1 LQDEQLL
8 RYSRQIFLPE
18 IDVVGQQVLLSSR
31 VLILGLGGLGSPAAM
46 YLASGGVGTLALAD
60 FDDVDLSN
68 LQRQVVH
75 GTSDVGSPKTA
86 SAVKRL
92 TEMNPD
98 IELIELSEKLNEK
111 TLRAQVELA
120 NVVLDCTDNFS
131 SRFLINKV
139 CFQQRTP
146 LVNGSA
152 VGFGGQLAVFDFSN
166 ASTPC
171 YQCLYPVEGP
181 DGDHCSDTGV
191 IGPLVGV
198 IGSLQALE
206 SLKIILSIGQ
216 TLAAKLLLFDAL
228 ESRWHSVSIPADPDC
243 SICS

>member
-31 VLILGLGGLGSPAAM
+31 VLILGLGGLGSPAAL

-86 SAVKRL
+86 SAAKRL

-111 TLRAQVELA
+111 TLQAQVELA

>member
-1 LQDEQLL
+1 MQDEQLL

-86 SAVKRL
+86 SAAKRL

-111 TLRAQVELA
+111 TLQAQVELA

-216 TLAAKLLLFDAL
+216 TLAAKLLLFDAF

>member
-1 LQDEQLL
+1 M
-8 RYSRQIFLPE
+8 
-18 IDVVGQQVLLSSR
+18 VGQQVLLSSR
-31 VLILGLGGLGSPAAM
+31 VLILGLGGLGSPAAL

-86 SAVKRL
+86 SAAKRL

-111 TLRAQVELA
+111 TLQAQVELA

>member
-1 LQDEQLL
+1 
-8 RYSRQIFLPE
+8 
-18 IDVVGQQVLLSSR
+18 
-31 VLILGLGGLGSPAAM
+31 M

>member
-1 LQDEQLL
+1 MQDEQLL

-31 VLILGLGGLGSPAAM
+31 VLILGLGGLGSPAAL

-86 SAVKRL
+86 SAAKRL

-111 TLRAQVELA
+111 TLQAQVELA

>member
-1 LQDEQLL
+1 MQDEQLL

-139 CFQQRTP
+139 CLF
-146 LVNGSA
+146 N
-152 VGFGGQLAVFDFSN
+152 
-166 ASTPC
+166 
-171 YQCLYPVEGP
+171 CL
-181 DGDHCSDTGV
+181 S
-191 IGPLVGV
+191 
-198 IGSLQALE
+198 S
-206 SLKIILSIGQ
+206 
-216 TLAAKLLLFDAL
+216 LLF
-228 ESRWHSVSIPADPDC
+228 HV
-243 SICS
+243 

>member
-1 LQDEQLL
+1 MQDEQLL

-86 SAVKRL
+86 SAAKRL

-111 TLRAQVELA
+111 TLQAQVELA

>member
-86 SAVKRL
+86 SAAKRL

-111 TLRAQVELA
+111 TLQAQVELA

>member
-1 LQDEQLL
+1 MQDEQLL

-86 SAVKRL
+86 SAAKRL

-98 IELIELSEKLNEK
+98 I
-111 TLRAQVELA
+111 
-120 NVVLDCTDNFS
+120 
-131 SRFLINKV
+131 
-139 CFQQRTP
+139 
-146 LVNGSA
+146 
-152 VGFGGQLAVFDFSN
+152 
-166 ASTPC
+166 
-171 YQCLYPVEGP
+171 
-181 DGDHCSDTGV
+181 
-191 IGPLVGV
+191 
-198 IGSLQALE
+198 
-206 SLKIILSIGQ
+206 
-216 TLAAKLLLFDAL
+216 
-228 ESRWHSVSIPADPDC
+228 
-243 SICS
+243 